1 MATAQGIRAGRAFVE
16 LFADD
21 SKLVR
26 GLRAAERKLKAF
38 GDGVRNLGLKMVG
51 VGSAILAPLAG
62 AAKSFADMGSRMWD
76 MAKRTGVS
84 VEALSALGYAA
95 EQSGAGMEAFENGIR
110 RMQRTIYDAGRGLS
124 TATDALADLGLT
136 TQDMEGL
143 SPEAQFRLLADRL
156 DKIEDPSRKAAIAM
170 TIFGRSGTQLLPMLE
185 GGAAALDAYEQHARK
200 LGLVMST
207 EDAAA
212 ADAFGDALDD
222 LWKTLKMSVFTI
234 GSALAP
240 TLKMVAEKITYVVT
254 VVSAWIKQNQQ
265 IVVTV
270 LRVAAVVVA
279 VGFALAVLGTIISG
293 LGTILGVLIT
303 VVTTVVAVLKVLA
316 AVIAFLI
323 SPIGLVIAAV
333 AALGAY
339 LVYAT
344 DIGAKALAWLG
355 DRFNVL
361 KEDALSAY
369 QGIADALAAGD
380 ISLAVKILWLTIKM
394 EWTRGVNFLEKA
406 WLNFRN
412 FFIKIGYDAWHGLL
426 AVAEIVWHALEVGW
440 IETTAFFSKLWT
452 DFTSFFSKTW
462 ENIKAGAQKAWNWIK
477 SLFDDSVDLEAENK
491 LVEEQKQA
499 AIARIEDE
507 QQRKTAQREAQREAE
522 RRRASAVH
530 EATLGEIGRQNLE
543 KHRELDTEYANRMS
557 ENEAD
562 LAKARKEWR
571 EAVDAAKKKREAKEA
586 DEGPGG
592 LEGPDDIINKARDA
606 LAGLGDI
613 GDLVQSEAAKIGVKG
628 TFNAAA
634 VRGLAAGDAA
644 DRTAKA
650 TEETAKHTK
659 KLVQAATTGGLT
671 FA

>member
-499 AIARIEDE
+499 
-507 QQRKTAQREAQREAE
+507 
-522 RRRASAVH
+522 
-530 EATLGEIGRQNLE
+530 
-543 KHRELDTEYANRMS
+543 
-557 ENEAD
+557 
-562 LAKARKEWR
+562 
-571 EAVDAAKKKREAKEA
+571 
-586 DEGPGG
+586 
-592 LEGPDDIINKARDA
+592 
-606 LAGLGDI
+606 
-613 GDLVQSEAAKIGVKG
+613 
-628 TFNAAA
+628 
-634 VRGLAAGDAA
+634 
-644 DRTAKA
+644 
-650 TEETAKHTK
+650 
-659 KLVQAATTGGLT
+659 
-671 FA
+671 

>member
-1 MATAQGIRAGRAFVE
+1 MASTQGIRAGRAFVE

-26 GLRAAERKLKAF
+26 GLRRAEKKLKAF
-38 GDGVRNLGLKMVG
+38 GDSIRNLGLKMVG
-51 VGSAILAPLAG
+51 VGSAILAPLA
-62 AAKSFADMGSRMWD
+62 ASAKLFASYGDSVAK
-76 MAKRTGVS
+76 MARRTGLS
-84 VEALSALGYAA
+84 VEALSELQFAA
-95 EQSGAGMEAFENGIR
+95 GQSGVEVAELENGLR
-110 RMQRTIYDAGRGLS
+110 RMQRTIYDAQRGLS
-124 TATDALADLGLT
+124 TATQALADLGLT
-136 TQDMEGL
+136 AGDLAGL
-143 SPEAQFRLLADRL
+143 SPEQQFKLLADR
-156 DKIEDPSRKAAIAM
+156 ISQVEDPTLKAALAM
-170 TIFGRSGTQLLPMLE
+170 QIFGRSGTQLLPLFAS
-185 GGAAALDAYEQHARK
+185 GARGIEVLQAEARR
-200 LGLVMST
+200 LGLTMSG
-207 EDAAA
+207 EDARAA
-212 ADAFGDALDD
+212 EEFSDALNR
-222 LWKTLKMSVFTI
+222 LWKVVKMGIFNV

-240 TLKMVAEKITYVVT
+240 TLKMVAEKIMSVAM
-254 VVSAWIKQNQQ
+254 VVSAWVKQNQE
-265 IVVTV
+265 IIVTV
-270 LRVAAVVVA
+270 LKVAAVVVA
-279 VGFALAVLGTIISG
+279 VGIALTVLGTIISS
-293 LGTILGVLIT
+293 LGTALGVLIT
-303 VVTTVVAVLKVLA
+303 IVTTVAAVLKILA

-333 AALGAY
+333 VALGGY
-339 LVYAT
+339 LVYASG
-344 DIGAKALAWLG
+344 IGAKALQWLG

-452 DFTSFFSKTW
+452 DFTSFFARTW
-462 ENIKAGAQKAWNWIK
+462 ESIKAGAKKAWNWIK

-491 LVEEQKQA
+491 LVEREKQA
-499 AIARIEDE
+499 AISRITDE
-507 QQRKTAQREAQREAE
+507 QQRKLAEREAQRQAE
-522 RRRASAVH
+522 RQRAAAVH
-530 EATLGEIGRQNLE
+530 EATLGEIGRENLE
-543 KHRELDTEYANRMS
+543 KHRALDTEYAQRMA
-557 ENEAD
+557 ENEQD
-562 LAKARKEWR
+562 LAKARQEWR
-571 EAVDAAKKKREAKEA
+571 EAIESARKKREAKDAEA
-586 DEGPGG
+586 GPEG
-592 LEGPDDIINKARDA
+592 LEGPDDIISKARDA

-613 GDLVQSEAAKIGVKG
+613 GDLVQQEAAKIGVRG

-650 TEETAKHTK
+650 SEETAKNTK
-659 KLVQAATTGGLT
+659 RLVQAATTGGLT